1 MMRAAVWILAGLI
14 LSGCEWPEA
23 APPPVTAPQTL
34 PVVQGQLM
42 DPAGKVLPLQIEVA
56 DDDAEREKGMMF
68 RTSMAD
74 GEAMW
79 FVWPTAEVRTF
90 WMKNTLI
97 PLDMIFLRAGRV
109 VGVISWAKPQDLS
122 PLSVPEPA
130 DGVLEVPGGWATKNG
145 VSVGWQLQAER

>member
-1 MMRAAVWILAGLI
+1 MRTAYWMMAGLL
-14 LSGCEWPEA
+14 LSGCEWRDD
-23 APPPVTAPQTL
+23 APPPLTTPQTL
-34 PVVQGQLM
+34 PVVEGSL
-42 DPAGKVLPLQIEVA
+42 AGPDGTLLPLKIEVA
-56 DDDAEREKGMMF
+56 DEEAEREKGMMF
-68 RTSMAD
+68 RTRMAE

-97 PLDMIFLRAGRV
+97 PLDMIFIRDARV

-130 DGVLEVPGGWATKNG
+130 DGVIEVPGGWASKHG
-145 VSVGWQLQAER
+145 VVAGWQLLAKP